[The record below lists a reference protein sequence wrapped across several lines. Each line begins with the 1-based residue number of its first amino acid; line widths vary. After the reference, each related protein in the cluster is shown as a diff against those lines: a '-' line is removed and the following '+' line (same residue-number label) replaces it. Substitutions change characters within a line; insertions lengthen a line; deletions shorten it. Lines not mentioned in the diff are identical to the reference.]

1 MHSSAAASQLVY
13 WIAQGVLQKLHIM
26 RSTKKRINILSGL
39 SGTIKPGRLTL
50 LLGPPSSGKTTLLK
64 ALAGKLRGTGLKVRH
79 DSTPAHACHACLSR
93 QKDARTKGV
102 PDTTRLARAARS
114 GTPLGIQPQLC
125 AWHIAC

>member
-1 MHSSAAASQLVY
+1 MMY

-64 ALAGKLRGTGLKVRH
+64 ALAGKLRGTGLKVSH
-79 DSTPAHACHACLSR
+79 DSIPADHCHVLLSCQKHARADRLP
-93 QKDARTKGV
+93 K
-102 PDTTRLARAARS
+102 TTHLARAAGS
-114 GTPLGIQPQLC
+114 GDTSAFSLRTLHGT
-125 AWHIAC
+125 